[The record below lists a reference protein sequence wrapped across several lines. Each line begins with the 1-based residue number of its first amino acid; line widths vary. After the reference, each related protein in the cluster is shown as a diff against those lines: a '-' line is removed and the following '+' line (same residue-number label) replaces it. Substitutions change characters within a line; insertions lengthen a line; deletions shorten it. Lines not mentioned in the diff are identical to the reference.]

1 MSWIRWIRRVEAGF
15 GGHVGDNLGRE
26 GGWCVWTRRILGFT
40 RVPHVSDASG
50 ASCGNRTLRAAA
62 PEDGK
67 RGCVEDRVVDRGD
80 LTLYFEGKMQR

>member
-50 ASCGNRTLRAAA
+50 ASCGNRTLRAA
-62 PEDGK
+62 
-67 RGCVEDRVVDRGD
+67 
-80 LTLYFEGKMQR
+80 LLKMENVAVSRIEWSIGAI